1 MYMTMKERI
10 HAAVDRIDEEDLDE
24 LYRLIQRFLA
34 EKESAAKPSILSKLK
49 SIHIEGP
56 ADFAT
61 YLDQYL
67 SGEKCAEKDLH

>member
-1 MYMTMKERI
+1 MTMKERI
-10 HAAVDRIDEEDLDE
+10 HAEVDRIDEEDLDE

-34 EKESAAKPSILSKLK
+34 EKKSAAKPGILSKLK

-61 YLDQYL
+61 NLDQYL
-67 SGEKCAEKDLH
+67 RFNALMRKSS